1 MKTLVHVL
9 LRLTAAGALCG
20 ALLSLG
26 GSGARKEI
34 LRFCCACVML
44 ILVLTALQGQ
54 TLPELPFSA
63 YEAELDQMV
72 EQARQE
78 TMTELLHQTQQ
89 GLAQEVV
96 RMAAARGI
104 SCEAHVTCA
113 LQEGQVTVTQVELL
127 LPELAPAGLQ
137 QLMEELPLQLGITR
151 EQIVIREG
159 KL

>member
-44 ILVLTALQGQ
+44 ILVLTTLQGQ

-63 YEAELDQMV
+63 YEAELDQTV

-89 GLAQEVV
+89 GLAREVV

-151 EQIVIREG
+151 EQIVIREEKG
-159 KL
+159 

>member
-1 MKTLVHVL
+1 MKTLIHSL

-26 GSGARKEI
+26 GSGAKKEI

-44 ILVLTALQGQ
+44 ILVLTTLQGQ

-63 YEAELDQMV
+63 YEAELDQTV

-78 TMTELLHQTQQ
+78 TMRELLHQTQQ

>member
-1 MKTLVHVL
+1 MKALVHIL

-44 ILVLTALQGQ
+44 ILVLTTLQGQ

-63 YEAELDQMV
+63 YEAELDQTV

-78 TMTELLHQTQQ
+78 TLTELLHQTQQ

-96 RMAAARGI
+96 RMASARGI

-113 LQEGQVTVTQVELL
+113 LQDGQVTVTQVELL

-159 KL
+159 KG

>member
-63 YEAELDQMV
+63 YEAELDQTV

-151 EQIVIREG
+151 EQIVIREEKG
-159 KL
+159 